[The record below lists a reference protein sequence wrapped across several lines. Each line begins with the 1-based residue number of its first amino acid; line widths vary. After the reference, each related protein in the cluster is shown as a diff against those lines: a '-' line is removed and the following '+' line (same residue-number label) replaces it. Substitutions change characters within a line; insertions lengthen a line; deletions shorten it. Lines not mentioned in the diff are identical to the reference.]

1 MNLMLVKKQK
11 QKYFRYIL
19 FSSMILGLFLCL
31 HKITAVEYTL
41 DNLDKV
47 DSWQINQDIN
57 NKRAQ
62 IDELKKQMDVYQKN
76 IEAKRNEIGELSAQ
90 LSVMNSNIAKI
101 NLEIKAAELEIETTS
116 LKIENIELKI
126 QSKENEIS
134 GIKESIAQILRSL
147 HQQQQQ
153 SSLLEILIVN
163 ENFSDFMKQIDS
175 LEKMQD
181 MAVLQVNDLKTVKM
195 AMVNDQSDLENNRTE
210 LDALKSILENKKGT
224 LEEQKNGKA
233 QIVKLTQGQQAKFEE
248 LLKQAKAEQ
257 EQANSDIVYLEK
269 IAREKLNRE
278 LQKKQQQVDSSPGL
292 MWPVSARTIT
302 AYFHDPDYP
311 FRYVFEHPAVD
322 IATPQGTAIKAA
334 QSGYV
339 AKAKDGGKTG
349 YSYIMIVHSDG
360 LSTVYGHVNQISVEA
375 DQFVSKGQVIGYS
388 GGMPGTRGAG
398 PLSTGPHLHLEVR
411 LNGVP
416 VDPLNYLP

>member
-1 MNLMLVKKQK
+1 MNSMLVKKPK
-11 QKYFRYIL
+11 QKHFYYIL
-19 FSSMILGLFLCL
+19 FSSILFLGLFLCL
-31 HKITAVEYTL
+31 HKIIATEYTL

-57 NKRAQ
+57 DKRTQ
-62 IDELKKQMDVYQKN
+62 IEELKKQMAVYEKN

-90 LSVMNSNIAKI
+90 LSIMNSNISKI
-101 NLEIKAAELEIETTS
+101 NLEIKAAELEIETTN
-116 LKIENIELKI
+116 LKIDNTELKI
-126 QSKENEIS
+126 QAKENEITD
-134 GIKESIAQILRSL
+134 IKQQIAQILRTL
-147 HQQQQQ
+147 HQQQQE

-175 LEKMQD
+175 LEKMQE
-181 MAVLQVNDLKTVKM
+181 MAVTQVNDLKTVKM
-195 AMVNDQSDLENNRTE
+195 AMVNDQADLEGDKTE
-210 LDALKSILENKKGT
+210 LDALKNILEDKKGS
-224 LEEQKNGKA
+224 LEEQKSGKA
-233 QIVKLTQGQQAKFEE
+233 QIMKLTQGQQSKFEA

-257 EQANSDIVYLEK
+257 SQANADIVYLEK

-278 LQKKQQQVDSSPGL
+278 LQQKQQADASPGL
-292 MWPVSARTIT
+292 SWPVGSRTIT
-302 AYFHDPDYP
+302 AYFHDPEYP
-311 FRYVFEHPAVD
+311 YRFVFEHPAID
-322 IATPQGTAIKAA
+322 IATPQGTALKAV

-349 YSYIMIVHSDG
+349 YSYIMIVHADG
-360 LSTVYGHVNQISVEA
+360 LSSVYGHVNQISVEE
-375 DQFVSKGQVIGYS
+375 DQFVTKGQVIGYS

-398 PLSTGPHLHLEVR
+398 PLTTGPHLHLEIR